1 MKGIGFPKKRLLS
14 KLTLSCIMLK
24 NNQMYFKNLAEWT
37 SQDLKY
43 VWPYFNIML
52 ERAKWKL
59 AFLDLIKK

>member
-1 MKGIGFPKKRLLS
+1 
-14 KLTLSCIMLK
+14 MLK
-24 NNQMYFKNLAEWT
+24 NNQMYFNNLAEWT